1 MATIKGKTVTVPK
14 DPHFSHPEHKADEW
28 DVDTV
33 CKFFEEKLDFPQY
46 QEDIKQLYLN
56 GQSFIS
62 LHEEVPFS
70 GFKVAHPLHKI
81 KIMSHAERLRN
92 LVLEQSA
99 KHEGKQ
105 VKHFSAADTAAYL
118 LKNPEVPKITA
129 VLALRHN
136 WCAKNLEKVSKD
148 PKTQSKLA
156 PLSEKDSSIVVGALC
171 KLVEDNPD
179 LIEKKPEPTAKETGT
194 QPKTAVPT
202 VVEKKT
208 ASDLAVPPSNKEIKP
223 KPLQPGKPVSKPVES
238 VPLPPPEPPIDLSA
252 FEADRQQFMKRISS
266 LEQTLSHHVDDM
278 MKLKQKAEKLEQE
291 RELLKAQQAQVSSNS
306 KVAQK
311 IIDSLVQD
319 RQFVTKELEKITHMY
334 YSQLEREKGEVQ
346 EKIER
351 LSTDILQSKKQTLKT
366 QEPVSIK
373 IPTMAPTEEFFG
385 GRATPG
391 STYRGGMVPDDDSDL
406 DSVVEHV
413 LSSSS
418 KGNLMQRDN
427 DQSETLLASYDSRSA
442 TGQDPTTNSAAVRQ
456 SHSGSVGI
464 ADTRPREGGEV
475 NRVLFSDD
483 ARGKEQVALPAN
495 APSTRTLNMA
505 QYVQS
510 NVQKE
515 IDFWQKVLKKY
526 KITGDNAATAADSPL
541 VLTHAI
547 GDTRQIL
554 LEMASKWMS
563 LGRAICTQVLSKD
576 NVEEGLQAA
585 LTGIRR
591 CSLKAIEAQY
601 PALFPELF
609 PSKDASKGKTKPD
622 KNKMPP
628 RGNMVAMEATFNTFM
643 LAIVTRLF
651 TRFSKNED
659 RTQLM
664 FLLNQAQAGEL
675 PMSEV
680 SRENFREFMHHQI
693 EMELPWDKFDAAMQR
708 IDVNKSGFIT
718 SQEVFSALLKLTPLS
733 ERLKSPLGQQVT
745 QLLLTICND
754 GLVQYHHKMQAQ
766 KNDKTTTSAA
776 KGSTLSQTWLHLL
789 LARQGSS
796 ASFQKY
802 VDTLYSN
809 ANSDKAV
816 RETMANLNFM
826 SEKELRQFL
835 ESKWVEDQLFVSDIL
850 YELSR
855 EFVSRAQSVVMD
867 QPQKKY
873 FFSKNKASA
882 ALEYII
888 SNQQEACSLVAKSLN
903 FYNNLYRNMTA
914 DSGRDVLQE
923 LSNFVLDFTEY
934 RVRVLEFTARNTN
947 IGLNKEMINILT
959 GKSEQLE
966 QWLLVA
972 VDHPTKLYRGNDNT
986 GSLDIKIV
994 EDWRVAELM
1003 SIFIPYPS
1011 QPEKD
1016 ASDMTMPCFSSV
1028 QSLLELCLAQS
1039 VDGMEKYVNEKQ
1051 HKYAD
1056 SEALHEVQQEIYKS
1070 LWQHNTVTVKPNT
1083 LKNTKVPLAG
1093 HLVDTINDFNH
1104 QQRVDQV
1111 TAYLEI
1117 LNNRA
1122 ISKKKMLQ

>member
-92 LVLEQSA
+92 LVLERSA

-156 PLSEKDSSIVVGALC
+156 PLSDKDSSIVVGALC

-179 LIEKKPEPTAKETGT
+179 LIEKKPEPTVKEPGT
-194 QPKTAVPT
+194 QPKV
-202 VVEKKT
+202 
-208 ASDLAVPPSNKEIKP
+208 AVPPVVENKPTPDPAVPPTNKEIKS
-223 KPLQPGKPVSKPVES
+223 KPLQPEKPVSKPVES
-238 VPLPPPEPPIDLSA
+238 VPLPPSEPPIDLSA
-252 FEADRQQFMKRISS
+252 FEADRQQFIKRISS

-291 RELLKAQQAQVSSNS
+291 RELVKAQQAQVSSNS

-385 GRATPG
+385 GRATHG
-391 STYRGGMVPDDDSDL
+391 STYRGGMVLDDDSDL

-418 KGNLMQRDN
+418 KGNQMQRD
-427 DQSETLLASYDSRSA
+427 DDRREKLSASYDSRAAAS
-442 TGQDPTTNSAAVRQ
+442 QDPTTNSAAVRQ
-456 SHSGSVGI
+456 SYSGSVGI
-464 ADTRPREGGEV
+464 ADARPREGGEV
-475 NRVLFSDD
+475 NRVLFGDD
-483 ARGKEQVALPAN
+483 ARGKEQVAPPAN

-515 IDFWQKVLKKY
+515 IDLWQKVLKKY
-526 KITGDNAATAADSPL
+526 KITGDNAPTAVDSPL

-591 CSLKAIEAQY
+591 CSLRAIEAQY

-651 TRFSKNED
+651 TRFNKNED
-659 RTQLM
+659 KTQLM

-733 ERLKSPLGQQVT
+733 ERLKSPLGQQ
-745 QLLLTICND
+745 
-754 GLVQYHHKMQAQ
+754 
-766 KNDKTTTSAA
+766 
-776 KGSTLSQTWLHLL
+776 
-789 LARQGSS
+789 GSS

-826 SEKELRQFL
+826 SAKELRQFL

-855 EFVSRAQSVVMD
+855 EFVSRAQSVIMD
-867 QPQKKY
+867 QPQNKY
-873 FFSKNKASA
+873 FFSKNKVSA

-888 SNQQEACSLVAKSLN
+888 NNQQEACSLVAKSLN
-903 FYNNLYRNMTA
+903 FYNNLYRNMSA
-914 DSGRDVLQE
+914 DPGRDVLQE

-947 IGLNKEMINILT
+947 IDLNKEMINILT

-1056 SEALHEVQQEIYKS
+1056 SEALHEVQQEIHKS
-1070 LWQHNTVTVKPNT
+1070 LWQHNTLTVKPNT